1 MPPLVNHGRST
12 GAAFFNG
19 NGAPGQRWLFW
30 LAPIIGA
37 VIAGATY
44 VMITGVHREDR
55 DVAGEAT
62 AA

>member
-1 MPPLVNHGRST
+1 
-12 GAAFFNG
+12 
-19 NGAPGQRWLFW
+19 

-44 VMITGVHREDR
+44 AITTGVHREDR
-55 DVAGEAT
+55 DVSGEVT